1 MMYFAPHILE
11 RKITKPFD
19 LDEDGNPIPGT
30 GGEGWERIASCKC
43 YDYNVNRTFTVNGR
57 PFEYKYRIVIERTDV
72 KEGDYVRATYP
83 DGSIRGEGTVV
94 KTMRTDYL
102 NYSQLWLE

>member
-1 MMYFAPHILE
+1 MMYAPHILE

-19 LDEDGNPIPGT
+19 TDEDGNPMPGT
-30 GGEGWERIASCKC
+30 GGECWERIASCKC
-43 YDYNVNRTFTVNGR
+43 YDFDVNRTFTVNGR
-57 PFEYKYRIVIERTDV
+57 PFEYKFRIVSERNDV
-72 KEGDYVRATYP
+72 KEGDYVRAAYP